1 MFKKIKNFNNWLI
14 VILCPLSVLIFL
26 IVIIIRPLLLIRF
39 GEILIYRFGHSLINV
54 EIFLQNKKLEK
65 NNSFFPKKLDIFFFS
80 SVSSNKFLKTICKRC
95 VLTMPFQLV
104 LTIFNTL
111 GWLSSF
117 NNFFKKHLII
127 IRNYDM
133 DQNNLFDKTDH
144 ILNFTKNEIKKG
156 DNFLEKLGIDK
167 KDKFVCLY
175 NRESDYLRKYLSD
188 PYENN
193 SRWNLRNSDIE
204 TYKLAAEELV
214 KLGYKVVRVGKYTKK
229 KITFSNP
236 NIIDYSNSVHT
247 SDFLDVYLS
256 YKCKFVLG
264 DSAGWSAMPIL
275 FRKHIAFANIAP
287 YGILLYYTKKNTF
300 IFKKY
305 YSLDKKKILSLKEIK
320 DTDIINAFSDDLKNK
335 NIRLI
340 DNTPEEIRDLAI
352 EVEEKYK
359 GKTNANESYIDEQKK
374 FKNYIKKN
382 FFLNSKY
389 ACEYEFESSCGTNFL
404 KTIRFS

>member
-14 VILCPLSVLIFL
+14 FILSPLSVLIFF
-26 IVIIIRPLLLIRF
+26 IVTIIRPLLLIRF
-39 GEILIYRFGHSLINV
+39 GEVLTYRFGHSLINV

-65 NNSFFPKKLDIFFFS
+65 NNFFFPKKIDIFFFS
-80 SVSSNKFLKTICKRC
+80 SITSNKFLKTICKRH
-95 VLTMPFQLV
+95 VFIMPFQLV
-104 LTIFNTL
+104 LIVFNTFS
-111 GWLSSF
+111 WLSNF
-117 NNFFKKHLII
+117 NNFFNKHLII

-133 DQNNLFDKTDH
+133 DQNNLFDKTNH
-144 ILNFTKNEIKKG
+144 ILNFTKQEIEKG
-156 DNFLEKLGIDK
+156 DKLLEKIGVYK
-167 KDKFVCLY
+167 EDKFVCLY
-175 NRESDYLRKYLSD
+175 TRESNYLEKYLND
-188 PYENN
+188 TNEKN

-229 KITFSNP
+229 KITFSNS
-236 NIIDYSNSVHT
+236 NIIDYSNSEFT

-275 FRKHIAFANIAP
+275 FRKYIAFANIAP
-287 YGILLYYTKKNTF
+287 YGITLYYTKKNTF

-305 YSLDKKKILSLKEIK
+305 YSLEKKKILSLKEIK
-320 DTDIINAFSDDLKNK
+320 DADIINAFSDDLEKK

-340 DNTPEEIRDLAI
+340 DNTPEEIKDLVI
-352 EVEEKYK
+352 EVEKKYK
-359 GKTNANESYIDEQKK
+359 GNFYINESYKDQQSK
-374 FKNYIKKN
+374 FTNYIKNN

-389 ACEYEFESSCGTNFL
+389 TCEYEFQSSCASSFL
-404 KTIRFS
+404 KSIRYT